1 MKKNNT
7 LNHIAIIMDG
17 NGRWAESQGL
27 DRIEGHKQGV
37 NSVRKIIRY
46 ADKICLKHLTL
57 FTFSEENWNRPKIE
71 VLSLMKLLVQSL
83 NKELQS
89 LIDNNVRFRAI
100 GNLNRLDLITR
111 EAINKAEKSTSSN
124 TGLNLNLA
132 ISYSGR
138 QEIVDAC
145 NKIIEYKKDSISIDE
160 FPQFLYSQSLPDPDL
175 LIRTAGEN
183 RISNFLLW
191 QIAYAEIYVSN
202 LYWPEFNSE
211 ELDKAVENYYS
222 RERKFG
228 RISSDV

>member
-1 MKKNNT
+1 MKRNNI

-17 NGRWAESQGL
+17 NGRWAASQGL
-27 DRIEGHKQGV
+27 DRIEGHKQGID
-37 NSVRKIIRY
+37 SVRKIIRY
-46 ADKICLKHLTL
+46 ADKISLKHLTL
-57 FTFSEENWNRPKIE
+57 FTFSEENWNRPKTE
-71 VLSLMKLLVQSL
+71 VLSLMKLLVESL
-83 NKELQS
+83 NKELES
-89 LIDNNVRFRAI
+89 LIDNNIRFKAI
-100 GNLNRLDLITR
+100 GNLDRLDVFTR
-111 EAINKAEKSTSSN
+111 RTIEKAEKSTSSN

-145 NKIIEYKKDSISIDE
+145 NKIIKYKTDSISIDE
-160 FPQFLYSQSLPDPDL
+160 FPQFLYAQHSPDPDL

-191 QIAYAEIYVSN
+191 QIAYTEIYVSN
-202 LYWPEFNSE
+202 LYWPEFNPE
-211 ELDKAVENYYS
+211 ELDKAIENYYS